1 MPAIN
6 GFELRVFLERVHEDS
21 DVRLKVCPVFL
32 VLLYLILRLAER
44 LVELLDVLLRMQELA
59 VICELFE
66 IFRNG
71 LVELLSFPN
80 QDFLYREKVP
90 VLPDGLQQVVE
101 EVVELETQVVA
112 DEYYVVSQLNL
123 VLRDAL
129 GYLLPDQI
137 LASADLAQGLLDLGL
152 QGL

>member
-1 MPAIN
+1 
-6 GFELRVFLERVHEDS
+6 
-21 DVRLKVCPVFL
+21 
-32 VLLYLILRLAER
+32 
-44 LVELLDVLLRMQELA
+44 MQELA